1 MIETVTTTFKLR
13 LILNESERK
22 SLIAVAEQ
30 YTAAC
35 NYVSEYV
42 YRNRQFAFRK
52 LHDALYRVLRS
63 QFDLKSQMA
72 QSVIRTVPAKYRSIK
87 SNGHKLR
94 LIRFG
99 VPQCELV
106 WNRDWSIV
114 PEGLSV
120 NTLDRRIRVGYFSE
134 GNSFDEIVSSTA
146 YKFGTAR
153 FVFDKAG
160 RCFLHIPVTRAVE
173 IPEPYDVP
181 VVVGI
186 DRGIRKV
193 AVTYDGAQTVM
204 YSGRGIKHKRA
215 KYAAVRKS
223 LQQRGTPSARRRLK
237 RIGHRENGW
246 MCDVNHCIS
255 KALVTSRPV
264 GTLFVLE
271 DLKGIRCATERV
283 RAKDRYVSVSWSYY
297 DLEQKLSYKAALAGQ
312 RVVKVDPSYT
322 SQRCPVCG
330 KIDSHSRN
338 KQKHFYCCS
347 GCGYRSDDDRIGAMN
362 LYQLG
367 LEYLCGNETP
377 CIQSSSG
384 RPDDGGCS
392 QSPCDATPHRKATKG
407 RRPKAVCTS
416 GQLQASGLSARA
428 KQARDFGHE

>member
-1 MIETVTTTFKLR
+1 MIETVTTTVKLR
-13 LILNESERK
+13 LILNEPERK

-30 YTAAC
+30 YTTAC
-35 NYVSEYV
+35 NYVSDNV
-42 YRNRQFAFRK
+42 YRNNQFNFRK
-52 LHDALYRVLRS
+52 LHDALYGTLRS
-63 QFDLKSQMA
+63 NFGLKSQMSL
-72 QSVIRTVPAKYRSIK
+72 SVIKTVLAKYKSVK
-87 SNGHKLR
+87 SNGHKLK

-134 GNSFDEIVSSTA
+134 GNSFDEMVSGTA

-186 DRGIRKV
+186 DRGIRKI
-193 AVTYDGAQTVM
+193 AVTYDGAQTVT
-204 YSGRGIKHKRA
+204 YSGKSIKHKRA
-215 KYAAVRKS
+215 KYAAMRKS

-237 RIGHRENGW
+237 MIGHRENGW
-246 MCDVNHCIS
+246 MRDVNHCIS
-255 KALVTSRPV
+255 KALVATHPV

-271 DLKGIRCATERV
+271 NLKGIRCATEKV

-322 SQRCPVCG
+322 SQRCPICG

-338 KQKHFYCCS
+338 KQKHFYCCT

-362 LYQLG
+362 LYQIG

-377 CIQSSSG
+377 CVQSSSG
-384 RPDDGGCS
+384 KPDDGGCS
-392 QSPCDATPHRKATKG
+392 QSPCNATTRHKAKKG
-407 RRPKAVCTS
+407 RRSKTVCTS
-416 GQLQASGLSARA
+416 GQLQAHRMERGL
-428 KQARDFGHE
+428 QQVRDFSHE

>member
-1 MIETVTTTFKLR
+1 MIETVTTTIKLR

-22 SLIAVAEQ
+22 LLIAVAAQ

-35 NYVSEYV
+35 NYVSDCV
-42 YRNRQFAFRK
+42 YRNKQYNFRR
-52 LHDALYRVLRS
+52 LHDALYCTLRS
-63 QFDLKSQMA
+63 EFGLKSQMS
-72 QSVIRTVPAKYRSIK
+72 QSVIKTVLAKYKSVKPNGHERTVV
-87 SNGHKLR
+87 
-94 LIRFG
+94 RFNAM
-99 VPQCELV
+99 QCDLV
-106 WNRDWSIV
+106 WNRDWSV
-114 PEGLSV
+114 VADGLSV
-120 NTLDRRIRVGYFSE
+120 NTLDKRIRVGYFTE
-134 GNSFDEIVSSTA
+134 GNSFGEMIADSR

-153 FVFDKAG
+153 LVFDKAKH
-160 RCFLHIPVTRAVE
+160 CFLHIPVTQHINA
-173 IPEPYDVP
+173 PERNDIS

-186 DRGIRKV
+186 DRGIRKIAV
-193 AVTYDGAQTVM
+193 AYDGMKTVTY
-204 YSGRGIKHKRA
+204 SGKSVKYRHA

-246 MCDVNHCIS
+246 MRDLNHCIS
-255 KALVTSRPV
+255 KALVAAHPF

-271 DLKGIRCATERV
+271 DLEGIRGATERV
-283 RAKDRYVSVSWSYY
+283 KAKDRYVSVSWSYY
-297 DLEQKLSYKAALAGQ
+297 DLELKLLYKAALAGQ

-322 SQRCPVCG
+322 SQRCPACG

-338 KQKHFYCCS
+338 KQKHSYCCT

-367 LEYLCGNETP
+367 LEYLRGNEKP

-392 QSPCDATPHRKATKG
+392 QSPCDATSRRKAKKG
-407 RRPKAVCTS
+407 RRPKTVCTS
-416 GQLQASGLSARA
+416 GQLQARGMKRGLQ
-428 KQARDFGHE
+428 QARDFSHE

>member
-1 MIETVTTTFKLR
+1 MIETVTTTIKLR

-52 LHDALYRVLRS
+52 LHDALYGVLRS
-63 QFDLKSQMA
+63 QFDLKSQMS
-72 QSVIRTVPAKYRSIK
+72 QSVIKTVLAKYKSVK
-87 SNGHKLR
+87 SNGHKR
-94 LIRFG
+94 TTVRFHTM
-99 VPQCELV
+99 QCDLV
-106 WNRDWSIV
+106 WNRDWSVVADSI
-114 PEGLSV
+114 SV
-120 NTLDRRIRVGYFSE
+120 NTLDKRIRVGYFSE
-134 GNSFDEIVSSTA
+134 GNSFDEMIADSR
-146 YKFGTAR
+146 YKFGTAWL
-153 FVFDKAG
+153 VFDKAK
-160 RCFLHIPVTRAVE
+160 RCFLHIPVTQHINTLE
-173 IPEPYDVP
+173 KDDIS

-186 DRGIRKV
+186 DRGIRKIAV
-193 AVTYDGAQTVM
+193 AYDGTRTVT

-246 MCDVNHCIS
+246 MRDVNHCIS

-271 DLKGIRCATERV
+271 DLKGIRCATERI

-312 RVVKVDPSYT
+312 RVVKVNPSYT

-392 QSPCDATPHRKATKG
+392 QSPCDATPRRKATKG

-428 KQARDFGHE
+428 KQARDFSHE